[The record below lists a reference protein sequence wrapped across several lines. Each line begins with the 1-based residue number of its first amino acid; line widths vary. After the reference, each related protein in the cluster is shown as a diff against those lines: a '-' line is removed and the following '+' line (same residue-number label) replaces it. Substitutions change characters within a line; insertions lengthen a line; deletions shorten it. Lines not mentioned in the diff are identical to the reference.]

1 MEMIRTLLVDDSL
14 EFLEAAQRFLASD
27 PRVEVV
33 GLSRSGQE
41 AISQVNLANP
51 DLVLMDLTMPEMN
64 GLEATRQIKALSN
77 PPQIILCALYDNP
90 EYRSASKAVRADGFI
105 PKSEFGEQLLPLI
118 QLLFEDWVVAER
130 QN

>member
-27 PRVEVV
+27 PRMEVI
-33 GLSRSGQE
+33 GLSRSTKE

-64 GLEATRQIKALSN
+64 GLDATRYIKALTN
-77 PPQIILCALYDNP
+77 PPQIILYALYDNP
-90 EYRSASKAVRADGFI
+90 EYRSASAAVRADGFI
-105 PKSEFGEQLLPLI
+105 SKSEFGEQLLPLI
-118 QLLFEDWVVAER
+118 QLLFEDWLVAEG
-130 QN
+130 QK